1 VQHYLELSI
10 NEQAILTMASM
21 ILASSL
27 ALLAQSRVISTI
39 RLFAWQGVLL
49 AVITALVALHTRE
62 FHLLISAFLTLSLK
76 AMFIPWL
83 LIRQAKSL
91 NILKE
96 SDAVIRP
103 GLILLMGG
111 AMVVF
116 CYSVV
121 QPIEVL
127 AASVTRNAV
136 ALSLAVVMLSMLML
150 ITRRKA
156 VTQVVAFMALENGL
170 FFAAITTTQGMPLVV
185 ELGVAFDVMVAAVI
199 FGVFFFH
206 MRDSIGSLDVD
217 ELVRLSEHKD

>member
-1 VQHYLELSI
+1 MQHYLELPRI
-10 NEQAILTMASM
+10 EQAILTLAAM

-27 ALLAQSRVISTI
+27 ALLAQSRVVATI
-39 RLFAWQGVLL
+39 RLFAWQGVFL
-49 AVITALVALHTRE
+49 ASITALVAQDTGEAQL
-62 FHLLISAFLTLSLK
+62 FISALLTLSLK
-76 AMFIPWL
+76 AFFIPWL
-83 LIRQAKSL
+83 LIRQARSL

-96 SDAVIRP
+96 SDAAIRP

-111 AMVVF
+111 ALVVF

-156 VTQVVAFMALENGL
+156 VTQVVAFMAIENGL
-170 FFAAITTTQGMPLVV
+170 FFAAVTTTQGMPLVV
-185 ELGVAFDVMVAAVI
+185 ELGIAFDVMVAAII

-206 MRDSIGSLDVD
+206 IRDSIGSLDVD
-217 ELVRLSEHKD
+217 ELVRLSEYRE

>member
-1 VQHYLELSI
+1 VQHYIELSI
-10 NEQAILTMASM
+10 IEQAILTMASM

-185 ELGVAFDVMVAAVI
+185 ELGIAFDVMVAAVI

-206 MRDSIGSLDVD
+206 MRDSIGSLDID

>member
-1 VQHYLELSI
+1 VQQYSQLPLI
-10 NEQAILTMASM
+10 EQAILTLAAM

-27 ALLAQSRVISTI
+27 ALLAQSRVVATI

-49 AVITALVALHTRE
+49 AVITALVALDIGDAQ
-62 FHLLISAFLTLSLK
+62 LLISALLTLSLK
-76 AMFIPWL
+76 ALFIPWL
-83 LIRQAKSL
+83 LVRQARLL
-91 NILKE
+91 NILKD
-96 SDAVIRP
+96 SDASIRP

-111 AMVVF
+111 ALVVF

-121 QPIEVL
+121 QPIEVF

-170 FFAAITTTQGMPLVV
+170 FFAAVTTTQGMPLVV

-199 FGVFFFH
+199 FGVFFFQI
-206 MRDSIGSLDVD
+206 RDSIGSLDID
-217 ELVRLSEHKD
+217 ELVRLSESGE

>member
-1 VQHYLELSI
+1 MQHYSDLPLI
-10 NEQAILTMASM
+10 EQAILTLAAM
-21 ILASSL
+21 ILASAL
-27 ALLAQSRVISTI
+27 ALLAQSRVVATI

-49 AVITALVALHTRE
+49 ALVTALVAIDTGE
-62 FHLLISAFLTLSLK
+62 YHLLISALLTLLVK

-83 LIRQAKSL
+83 LIRQARSL

-96 SDAVIRP
+96 SDATIRP
-103 GLILLMGG
+103 GLTLLMAG
-111 AMVVF
+111 ALVVF
-116 CYSVV
+116 CYSIV

-127 AASVTRNAV
+127 AASVTRDAV
-136 ALSLAVVMLSMLML
+136 ALSLAVVLLAMLML

-156 VTQVVAFMALENGL
+156 VTQVVAFMAIENGL
-170 FFAAITTTQGMPLVV
+170 FFAAVTAVQGMPLVV

-217 ELVRLSEHKD
+217 ELARLSEHEQ

>member
-1 VQHYLELSI
+1 MQHYIELPRI
-10 NEQAILTMASM
+10 EQAILTLAAM

-27 ALLAQSRVISTI
+27 ALLAQSRVVATI
-39 RLFAWQGVLL
+39 RLFAWQGVFL
-49 AVITALVALHTRE
+49 AFITALVALDTGE
-62 FHLLISAFLTLSLK
+62 AQLLISALLTLFLK
-76 AMFIPWL
+76 AFFIPWL
-83 LIRQAKSL
+83 LVRQARSL
-91 NILKE
+91 NILKD
-96 SDAVIRP
+96 SDAAIRP

-111 AMVVF
+111 ALVVF

-156 VTQVVAFMALENGL
+156 VTQVVAFMAIENGL
-170 FFAAITTTQGMPLVV
+170 FFAAVTTTQGMPLVV
-185 ELGVAFDVMVAAVI
+185 ELGIAFDVMVAAII

-206 MRDSIGSLDVD
+206 IRDSIGSLDVD
-217 ELVRLSEHKD
+217 KLARLSEYRE

>member
-1 VQHYLELSI
+1 VQPYIELPLI
-10 NEQAILTMASM
+10 EQVILTLAAM

-27 ALLAQSRVISTI
+27 ALLAQSRVVATI

-49 AVITALVALHTRE
+49 AIVTALVALVTGE
-62 FHLLISAFLTLSLK
+62 LHLLISALLTLSLK

-83 LIRQAKSL
+83 LIRQARIL

-96 SDAVIRP
+96 TDAIFRP

-111 AMVVF
+111 ALVVF
-116 CYSVV
+116 CYSIV
-121 QPIEVL
+121 QPVELL
-127 AASVTRNAV
+127 ATSVTRHAV

-156 VTQVVAFMALENGL
+156 VTQVVAFMAIENGL
-170 FFAAITTTQGMPLVV
+170 FFAAVTTTQGMPLVV
-185 ELGVAFDVMVAAVI
+185 ELGIAFDVMVAAVI

-206 MRDSIGSLDVD
+206 MRDSIGSLDTD
-217 ELVRLSEHKD
+217 KLVRLSEYLE

>member
-1 VQHYLELSI
+1 VQHYIELPRI
-10 NEQAILTMASM
+10 EQAILTLAAM

-27 ALLAQSRVISTI
+27 ALLAQSRVVATI
-39 RLFAWQGVLL
+39 RMFAWQGVFL
-49 AVITALVALHTRE
+49 AAITALVALDTGE
-62 FHLLISAFLTLSLK
+62 SQLLISALLTLSLK

-83 LIRQAKSL
+83 LVRQARSL

-96 SDAVIRP
+96 SDAAIRP
-103 GLILLMGG
+103 GLTLLMGG
-111 AMVVF
+111 ALVVF

-121 QPIEVL
+121 QPVEVL

-156 VTQVVAFMALENGL
+156 VTQVVAFMAIENGL
-170 FFAAITTTQGMPLVV
+170 FFAAVTTTQGMPLVV
-185 ELGVAFDVMVAAVI
+185 ELGIAFDVMVAAII

-206 MRDSIGSLDVD
+206 IRDSIGSLDVD
-217 ELVRLSEHKD
+217 ELVRLSEHRE